1 MRGSELLEKLSLA
14 DSAYVETAA
23 VPPRTTKKF
32 HHRWAAAAACIALLA
47 VAGGIWLSSAPA
59 PTTTPGPS
67 LDGSVVTEP
76 EPDNQTEGP
85 RPVWEFHYNEAQAM
99 TDAARPYIPGYFQEP
114 LSEAE
119 LEAVQPG
126 MWIDWM
132 NFTGTAGF
140 DGEGQLQEVYLW
152 VTTTDPDTTVTV
164 ILSPDGPASCCLL
177 PEDAVS
183 SYCSGV
189 EYMVSRWESD
199 GWVTLLAESQLH
211 GVWLHFS
218 VTVTADREEQARSDF
233 EEILESFTVYTASQP
248 DLSAITAQEIPQWQD
263 TALTQA
269 EALADPDFG
278 AYFLSSPPSGFA
290 EESIRRYQDQH
301 TNALWGLWARGYDE
315 LRWEVRQMTEEDSAR
330 LVDVSQREQYDLS
343 LYPIPRADSVP
354 EQLRDI
360 VDHPIFQA
368 EDLTLEIV
376 TARANTVS
384 DAGDSDGIRMDFAV
398 RYGEVIVEVQSKG
411 VDVQWLYEQLIA
423 LRP

>member
-14 DSAYVETAA
+14 DRAYVEAAA
-23 VPPRTTKKF
+23 VPPRTARKS
-32 HHRWAAAAACIALLA
+32 HRRWAAAAACVALLA
-47 VAGGIWLSSAPA
+47 AAGGIWLGAPA
-59 PTTTPGPS
+59 SPTPVPS

-76 EPDNQTEGP
+76 ESDNQTEGP
-85 RPVWEFHYNEAQAM
+85 RPVWEFHYNEAEAM

-126 MWIDWM
+126 MWMDWM

-140 DGEGQLQEVYLW
+140 DGQGQLQEVYLW
-152 VTTTDPDTTVTV
+152 VTTRDPDATVTV

-278 AYFLSSPPSGFA
+278 AYFLSSPLSGFA

-330 LVDVSQREQYDLS
+330 LVDGSQREQYDLS

-376 TARANTVS
+376 TARATTVS